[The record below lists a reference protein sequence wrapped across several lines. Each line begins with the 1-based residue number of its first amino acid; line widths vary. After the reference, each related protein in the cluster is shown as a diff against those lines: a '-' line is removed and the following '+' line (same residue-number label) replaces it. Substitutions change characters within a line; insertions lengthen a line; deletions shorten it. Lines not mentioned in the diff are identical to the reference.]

1 MLQARNVSQY
11 LGYLN
16 CNVSKKKKYCASLE
30 LARGQRE
37 TVAGP
42 CDVSEGSGTIQWQ
55 RMLRNEAIQGVLNVV
70 PRTSTVKTS

>member
-1 MLQARNVSQY
+1 MLQARNVSQC

-16 CNVSKKKKYCASLE
+16 CNVSKNIAASLE

-55 RMLRNEAIQGVLNVV
+55 RMLRNEAIQGVLSVV
-70 PRTSTVKTS
+70 PRTFTVKTS